1 MKKLLFILLLKI
13 INNFENEDIYA
24 KCEKKEGCRR
34 YPLGVVSCEKELY
47 SFKLNT
53 THCEEIKG
61 TIDYY
66 FCDNYIEEDQE
77 FTLEACSPSPF
88 RGCSNIPCFN
98 GKGMIRSITDCKVDG
113 KDLSHIKHKYYPY
126 YYNYSIIKEYINYG
140 IPSQLKNY
148 YNKGKIV
155 CSFEKQKDLI
165 DYLVWTVKNKFVYTY
180 GGGHASDYYGRPSNG
195 TAEKCPNDVNV
206 IGFDSSGLVLYML
219 KMLGNRV
226 NLGDSD
232 CQKIYEIA
240 KRLGL
245 VNSDDSIKAGD
256 VLLFGNDEY
265 KSHAAIAISRTE
277 ALEAYRH
284 YEDENCTGMP
294 ILTRPIDEIRRLYK
308 NGKVYVVDFLQKKTF
323 IDGEKYL
330 KDENVYEP
338 TPILIKSIF
347 EFHQVGDSF
356 YIVVNSIVK
365 GEERKFSFVI
375 YINFSNNKKLRN
387 LDENL
392 KIKFYCDF
400 NSSEKNENI
409 SELILIN
416 YNCSTDPYEN
426 LNITEEDNLIE
437 SVELENKDEEK
448 YFDISNINKTMNIS
462 QISKNESNFII
473 FTFYENKTI
482 NLANETSFIL
492 EGQTNYEL
500 SENISIKLSLNHTND
515 FHMNCIILKKGSN
528 LFCSFNASELK
539 VDNSI
544 NTTYSIKENEIS
556 SDDDKNIFFVG
567 LNKVEFIY
575 EEIEE
580 KPKRNEKKN
589 NIKLIVIIIIIIIII
604 IFVGII
610 SFIIAFFIVKK
621 RKINKELKSKIED
634 DKSKQTSSSN
644 NKITV
649 NGSSREDIN

>member
-1 MKKLLFILLLKI
+1 M
-13 INNFENEDIYA
+13 
-24 KCEKKEGCRR
+24 
-34 YPLGVVSCEKELY
+34 
-47 SFKLNT
+47 
-53 THCEEIKG
+53 
-61 TIDYY
+61 
-66 FCDNYIEEDQE
+66 
-77 FTLEACSPSPF
+77 
-88 RGCSNIPCFN
+88 
-98 GKGMIRSITDCKVDG
+98 
-113 KDLSHIKHKYYPY
+113 
-126 YYNYSIIKEYINYG
+126 
-140 IPSQLKNY
+140 
-148 YNKGKIV
+148 
-155 CSFEKQKDLI
+155 
-165 DYLVWTVKNKFVYTY
+165 
-180 GGGHASDYYGRPSNG
+180 
-195 TAEKCPNDVNV
+195 
-206 IGFDSSGLVLYML
+206 
-219 KMLGNRV
+219 
-226 NLGDSD
+226 
-232 CQKIYEIA
+232 
-240 KRLGL
+240 
-245 VNSDDSIKAGD
+245 
-256 VLLFGNDEY
+256 
-265 KSHAAIAISRTE
+265 
-277 ALEAYRH
+277 
-284 YEDENCTGMP
+284 
-294 ILTRPIDEIRRLYK
+294 
-308 NGKVYVVDFLQKKTF
+308 
-323 IDGEKYL
+323 
-330 KDENVYEP
+330 KDENAYEP
-338 TPILIKSIF
+338 TPIVIKSIF
-347 EFHQVGDSF
+347 EFHQVEESF
-356 YIVVNSIVK
+356 YILVKSIVK

-375 YINFSNNKKLRN
+375 YINFSNNQKLRN

-416 YNCSTDPYEN
+416 YNCSTDPYDN

-448 YFDISNINKTMNIS
+448 YFDISNVNKTMNIS